1 MRRAQA
7 AGLAEGRQ
15 SAGLPDCPADWL
27 PGFQA
32 CGLLPSVTPNLR
44 SPFAIARA
52 ILFGVTTAIPIDRA
66 GRIVLP
72 SEAHCRLDLQPGSN
86 LLLSGLAQRIELTPA
101 RRAGAALTL
110 APSRRKVLPPT
121 GQPFDAAAATRDER
135 STYSHRCPDR

>member
-7 AGLAEGRQ
+7 AGLAEGCQ
-15 SAGLPDCPADWL
+15 SAGLPDGPADWS

-44 SPFAIARA
+44 SPFAIAHA
-52 ILFGVTTAIPIDRA
+52 ILFGVKTAIPIDRA
-66 GRIVLP
+66 V
-72 SEAHCRLDLQPGSN
+72 
-86 LLLSGLAQRIELTPA
+86 RIELAPA

-121 GQPFDAAAATRDER
+121 GQPFDAAAATRDEC